1 MTPQRRL
8 SEQSAVEQSARAMWR
23 SIAQHCFIIFNT
35 WAYVATFVPST
46 FRRRVDEIGP
56 GA

>member
-46 FRRRVDEIGP
+46 L
-56 GA
+56 